1 MSVWLCVFH
10 CLWGHEIAPEPE
22 GPRAQTHTVISSS
35 PPFRPLPL
43 PPYSA
48 PHVAALVGAT
58 DARTRDSSRLAARYP
73 TPPHP
78 IPPVFPR
85 RPLSRPESHL
95 SVNLSNLPLR
105 RRGEKVIPGD
115 TDPETRGVW
124 KWCHGRDGAPN
135 GARMQTY
142 TNILKKRPPEVQIH
156 GMKQSIFS
164 KGGWNFHFLS
174 HFLRHLNMKR
184 PRYSE
189 GFVST
194 MSACVCVC
202 VSYYTQRGLG

>member
-1 MSVWLCVFH
+1 M
-10 CLWGHEIAPEPE
+10 
-22 GPRAQTHTVISSS
+22 
-35 PPFRPLPL
+35 
-43 PPYSA
+43 
-48 PHVAALVGAT
+48 
-58 DARTRDSSRLAARYP
+58 
-73 TPPHP
+73 
-78 IPPVFPR
+78 FPR

-124 KWCHGRDGAPN
+124 KWCHGRDGAPT
-135 GARMQTY
+135 GARMQTH

-202 VSYYTQRGLG
+202 VCHTTRRGGWASVEESPGLSCYCTFSPPTPPKRDPHFSLHRQLSALFSFLGGGGERPEELKQAVGGRKNEKEKKSL